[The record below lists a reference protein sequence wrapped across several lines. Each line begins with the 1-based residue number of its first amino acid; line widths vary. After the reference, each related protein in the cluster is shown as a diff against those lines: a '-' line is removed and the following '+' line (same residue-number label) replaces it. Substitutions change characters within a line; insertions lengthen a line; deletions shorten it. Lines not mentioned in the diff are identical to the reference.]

1 MKAQSHESANQ
12 VVLCLFFIFSLAIFL
27 IYLINSLYLVGNS
40 DNFHLKYILVIF
52 PNTTIPIDIQITAQT
67 QDGPLSLKLMV
78 FLKILIDTHLNSILG
93 CTVN

>member
-12 VVLCLFFIFSLAIFL
+12 VVLCLFFIFSLAFFL
-27 IYLINSLYLVGNS
+27 IYLINSLYLVGNF

-52 PNTTIPIDIQITAQT
+52 PNTQTPIGIKITAQT
-67 QDGPLSLKLMV
+67 PDGPLSLELKV
-78 FLKILIDTHLNSILG
+78 FFKILIDTHLNSILG